1 MVRPNHGAS
10 VPDVIAIGGEHE
22 TATQWQERCGI
33 KKENQIRLVK
43 LAHMR
48 YQHPDIDQIT
58 TFLEG
63 MLIVSQNLT
72 IYYDPGTD

>member
-10 VPDVIAIGGEHE
+10 VPDVIAIGGEQE
-22 TATQWQERCGI
+22 NATLWQERCGI
-33 KKENQIRLVK
+33 KKDNQVRLVK

-48 YQHPDIDQIT
+48 YQHPDLDQIT

-63 MLIVSQNLT
+63 MLIVSQNRT
-72 IYYDPGTD
+72 IYYELSTD